1 MKTLNHTTRSYLSLP
16 LSLYFFYTTAVNAD
30 PLAQNSLD
38 KSHTETS
45 VLPQTISTQSNDD
58 NTPYKMKQWIDSYQ
72 QSMTDSVHTVGEYI
86 DQSLTKDENEA
97 ELTNRS
103 YLRIR
108 QRSIYSYRGKLEN
121 DFKVYFKLDLPHVKR
136 DWKLI
141 LDSEP
146 SDYDS
151 LESKQRGIASGSK
164 TQSGDTVG
172 GFRLQD
178 TQFGNWSSDF
188 DIGIK
193 LKFPLDPFVKT
204 RLTRVDN
211 VSENWT
217 TQLEQE
223 LFYYHSKGF
232 GSLSQLSGFYALTP
246 DHKNIFRTTTSAQY
260 LQEDDKWEL
269 VQQFNVYQRATERD
283 LFEYSMGISADTD
296 EMKEITNYWV
306 SAEWKRRIYKHWL
319 YLAARPQLE
328 FPRDYNYHANLGVMI
343 ELEMFF
349 SKNRKIDE
357 LKRYIPKPVKL
368 RNET

>member
-1 MKTLNHTTRSYLSLP
+1 MKTLKHTILSYFSLSLCC
-16 LSLYFFYTTAVNAD
+16 FYTTAINAAS
-30 PLAQNSLD
+30 LTQNSSE
-38 KSHTETS
+38 KSHTVTKL
-45 VLPQTISTQSNDD
+45 LPQTAPTIDADTD
-58 NTPYKMKQWIDSYQ
+58 PPHKMTLWIDSSQ
-72 QSMTDSVHTVGEYI
+72 QSMTDSVHNVGEYI
-86 DQSLTKDENEA
+86 DQSLTKDEDEA
-97 ELTNRS
+97 KLTNRS

-108 QRSIYSYRGKLEN
+108 QRSIYSHRGELDN

-164 TQSGDTVG
+164 TQTGDTIG

-193 LKFPLDPFVKT
+193 LKFPIDPFVKV

-211 VSENWT
+211 ISESWT

-232 GSLSQLSGFYALTP
+232 GSLSQLSGFYALTT

-260 LQEDDKWEL
+260 LQDDDKWEL
-269 VQQFNVYQRATERD
+269 VQQFNIYQRATERD
-283 LFEYSMGISADTD
+283 LFEYSIGISADTD
-296 EMKEITNYWV
+296 EIKEITNYWV
-306 SAEWKRRIYKHWL
+306 SAEWKQRIYKHWL

-328 FPRDYNYHANLGVMI
+328 FPRDYNYHANLGIMI

-357 LKRYIPKPVKL
+357 LKRYIPKPVKQ
-368 RNET
+368 RKES

>member
-1 MKTLNHTTRSYLSLP
+1 MKTLKHTILSYFSLSLCC
-16 LSLYFFYTTAVNAD
+16 FYTTAINAAS
-30 PLAQNSLD
+30 LTQNSSEKNNTVTNL
-38 KSHTETS
+38 
-45 VLPQTISTQSNDD
+45 LPQTAPTIDADTA
-58 NTPYKMKQWIDSYQ
+58 PPHKMTLWIDSSQ

-86 DQSLTKDENEA
+86 DQSLTKDEDEA
-97 ELTNRS
+97 KLTNRS

-108 QRSIYSYRGKLEN
+108 QRSIYSHRGKLEN

-164 TQSGDTVG
+164 TQNGNTVG

-178 TQFGNWSSDF
+178 AQFGNWSSDF

-193 LKFPLDPFVKT
+193 LKFPLDPFVKA

-211 VSENWT
+211 VSESWT

-232 GSLSQLSGFYALTP
+232 GSLSQLSGFYALTT

-260 LQEDDKWEL
+260 LQDDDKWEL
-269 VQQFNVYQRATERD
+269 VQQFNIYQRATERD

-328 FPRDYNYHANLGVMI
+328 FPRDYNYHANLGIMI

-357 LKRYIPKPVKL
+357 LKRYIPKPVKQ
-368 RNET
+368 RKES